1 MTDIC
6 YFLAK
11 ILNVACKYIL
21 YFGTIFVIKE
31 MMMSKKMANAILT
44 GATIV
49 IMVCCTGLFSCSQ
62 TSTQMLSDSSV
73 VKDSLAI
80 VSLFGKTKI
89 NKDSSDYFIKTAEAI
104 AQKSGTVKVR
114 AIYLALLGKDF
125 IYSARLDAADSIA
138 NIGLQLNYTVED
150 AKFKGKF
157 YNIKGNVA
165 AFKKKIYQ
173 SIEYYLYAEKIFE
186 TAKDSAA
193 LAGIYSNVANCY
205 FSLKDYPS
213 AHQFASKAFE
223 LLSSVKEANIASNI
237 ITTFAV
243 SLNKVG
249 RNQEALPFVKKADSL
264 ADATNNKMAK
274 LAASIGLAE
283 VFNSLKQ
290 YDSATKYYN
299 VCIAESRNIGVKHF
313 ELIAQM
319 GLLAMYEEQ
328 GKTNDI
334 LRLSASTIA
343 LAHEQQNADVLH
355 TAKRITGKAFAKSG
369 DYQKGFQ
376 LLQESYALYDSVAGV
391 ENQKNINELLVK
403 YDTEKKEKEI
413 LNQDLQLAQ
422 QEAQLRG
429 TQIVIL
435 ALVLGLAILSVVYFY
450 VRKLNRERLMRLEV
464 EKQKKIGDAYIH
476 GEQKERTR
484 LAFEIHDGIAS
495 MLTGI
500 SYKLRAE
507 DANKE
512 EVLALLSGLHED
524 TRRISHSL
532 MPIDFEQKNLVEAVN
547 NLCERMSTNE
557 TEIIFFSDTAILAI
571 DKQKSLLLY
580 RLIQELINNALKYA
594 HCKSVFVRII
604 AKESKGIEIN
614 VEDDGQGISAH
625 LMQTGLRSIKERVQS
640 LHATMSIDSKP
651 NEGTTIKIE
660 TDYEKV

>member
-1 MTDIC
+1 MKKT
-6 YFLAK
+6 
-11 ILNVACKYIL
+11 IL
-21 YFGTIFVIKE
+21 YIVTKSFCLFFLLSSIF
-31 MMMSKKMANAILT
+31 
-44 GATIV
+44 
-49 IMVCCTGLFSCSQ
+49 LFSCKEENAV
-62 TSTQMLSDSSV
+62 DASV
-73 VKDSLAI
+73 NVNSNDSLSIAT
-80 VSLFGKTKI
+80 LFANRKT
-89 NKDSSDYFIKTAEAI
+89 NKDSSELFFKQAKVLGEKSIKNQAI
-104 AQKSGTVKVR
+104 FLG
-114 AIYLALLGKDF
+114 LLGKEM
-125 IYSARLDAADSIA
+125 IMLGQLDAADSIA
-138 NIGLQLNYTVED
+138 NVGLELNYSESD
-150 AKFKGKF
+150 MRFKGKF

-165 AFKKKIYQ
+165 GYKKNIYQ
-173 SIEYYLYAEKIFE
+173 SIEYYLYAEKVFE

-213 AHQFASKAFE
+213 ANQYATKAYS
-223 LLSSVKEANIASNI
+223 LLPSVKEANISSNI

-249 RNQEALPFVKKADSL
+249 RNQEALPYVKKADSL
-264 ADATNNKMAK
+264 ADATKNKMAK

-283 VFNSLKQ
+283 VFNSLKL

-299 VCIAESRNIGVKHF
+299 ACIAESKIIGIKHF

-328 GKTNDI
+328 GKTDDI
-334 LRLSASTIA
+334 LRLSGSTIA
-343 LAHEQQNADVLH
+343 LANEQQNSDVLH
-355 TAKRITGKAFAKSG
+355 TAKRITGKALGKKG

-376 LLQESYALYDSVAGV
+376 MLQESYALYDSVAGV

-403 YDTEKKEKEI
+403 YDAEKNEKEI
-413 LNQDLQLAQ
+413 LNQNLLLAKQETKLRNRQL
-422 QEAQLRG
+422 
-429 TQIVIL
+429 IIL
-435 ALVLGLAILSVVYFY
+435 SLVLGLAILSVVYFY
-450 VRKLNRERLMRLEV
+450 VRKLNRERLMRLEI

-512 EVLALLSGLHED
+512 EVLSLLSGLHED

-532 MPIDFEQKNLVEAVN
+532 MPIDFEQKNLIEAVN

-557 TEIIFFSDTAILAI
+557 TEIIFFSDSTALVI

-580 RLIQELINNALKYA
+580 RLTQELINNALKYA
-594 HCKSVFVRII
+594 HCKSVFVRI
-604 AKESKGIEIN
+604 KTNENKGIEIS
-614 VEDDGQGISAH
+614 VEDDGLGISEH
-625 LMQTGLRSIKERVQS
+625 LIQTGLRSIKERVQS

-660 TDYEKV
+660 TGYEKV